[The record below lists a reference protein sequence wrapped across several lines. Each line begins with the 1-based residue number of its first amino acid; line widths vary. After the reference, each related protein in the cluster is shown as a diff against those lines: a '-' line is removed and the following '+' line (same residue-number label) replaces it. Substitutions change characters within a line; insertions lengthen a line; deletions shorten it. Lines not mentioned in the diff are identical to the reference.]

1 MVRSFKI
8 KHIIL
13 LSYVNKS
20 HSLGIQH
27 TKITRDL
34 VKPMHTLY
42 LFLASKI
49 HKVLRW
55 SCPLLLWPS
64 IILLAAI
71 GFKRGF
77 NHSFFKELSWLQQL
91 KNMNYFLINLPF
103 STFFN
108 MGWKHH
114 RQILTSHLPKKPQFT
129 WTCEGCLWKKKK
141 ITWYFL
147 MAQFGI
153 KLWQCKWER
162 EVGK

>member
-1 MVRSFKI
+1 
-8 KHIIL
+8 
-13 LSYVNKS
+13 
-20 HSLGIQH
+20 
-27 TKITRDL
+27 
-34 VKPMHTLY
+34 MHTLY

-103 STFFN
+103 LTFFN
-108 MGWKHH
+108 MGSKHH

-141 ITWYFL
+141 NYVILSHGPIWNKT
-147 MAQFGI
+147 MAVQMR
-153 KLWQCKWER
+153 KR
-162 EVGK
+162 SGKIVILPENWRDKSLSLLQRWLCTLLNQ